1 MGGSFQIMSARG
13 LLARLALLVATLGLC
28 PGCMHSREEEAK
40 ISSWGVRRPPLPLSG
55 VVGADAITMA
65 VAVIEVPIT
74 DTYVSRDLWSMVDE
88 QALPLESKANLAA
101 NGLRAGL
108 LGGHPPPDFLA
119 LLTSEKTSV
128 APRQVQTRL
137 GQPYSPFP
145 PLKHETLHFTLR
157 DGEASESVEF
167 AKAQCVWEVTSK
179 PGEEKKLSVKV
190 VPVLRHGEMLFEP
203 QSVTDAEG
211 VMSWQLTQR
220 QDQEKYE
227 GLAVEVDLAPSEYL
241 VIGSTNQ
248 PSDSLGSSWLM
259 QVDTE
264 RPVRRLLVIR
274 VAKSGQALK
283 APAPDAPRPLALQAQ
298 ELSQ

>member
-108 LGGHPPPDFLA
+108 LGA
-119 LLTSEKTSV
+119 
-128 APRQVQTRL
+128 
-137 GQPYSPFP
+137 
-145 PLKHETLHFTLR
+145 
-157 DGEASESVEF
+157 
-167 AKAQCVWEVTSK
+167 
-179 PGEEKKLSVKV
+179 
-190 VPVLRHGEMLFEP
+190 
-203 QSVTDAEG
+203 
-211 VMSWQLTQR
+211 
-220 QDQEKYE
+220 
-227 GLAVEVDLAPSEYL
+227 
-241 VIGSTNQ
+241 I
-248 PSDSLGSSWLM
+248 
-259 QVDTE
+259 
-264 RPVRRLLVIR
+264 
-274 VAKSGQALK
+274 
-283 APAPDAPRPLALQAQ
+283 PRPI
-298 ELSQ
+298 SWPC